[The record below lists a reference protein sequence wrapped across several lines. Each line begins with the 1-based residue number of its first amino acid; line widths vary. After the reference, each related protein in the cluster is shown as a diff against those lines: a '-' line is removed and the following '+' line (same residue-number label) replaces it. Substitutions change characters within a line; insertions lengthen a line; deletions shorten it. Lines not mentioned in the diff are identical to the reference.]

1 MNKKGLSPVI
11 ASVLLVALVLV
22 LATIIYLWARTMIPE
37 TAEKFGMPIE
47 DSCPNV
53 NFVASLSISK
63 DSIIIQNNG
72 NVPIQGIS
80 YAIEGA
86 GALEYEELM
95 HDVPVVGGGTSS
107 FALIPGD
114 NPSGKNVRVTPIL
127 LGTKT
132 GTGRSTAFVCDEIV
146 KIIAA

>member
-95 HDVPVVGGGTSS
+95 HDVPVVGGGTAS
-107 FALIPGD
+107 FSPLVSTPTG
-114 NPSGKNVRVTPIL
+114 NVRVTPIL

-132 GTGRSTAFVCDEIV
+132 GTSQSTAFVCDEIV